1 MLIFLVTLSYV
12 LVISVSNSVLLK
24 NLRNDLIMTVE
35 DNVDEVEY
43 YDSLQGV
50 IDDNDNDH
58 YFAYEDGYVV
68 YTCALCE
75 STYTEIL
82 PSIGHEHNYVE
93 VDRVPATEDE
103 DGYII
108 YSCTECGDTYTET
121 IPALGPSG
129 GDDEEGENP

>member
-1 MLIFLVTLSYV
+1 MANKILVVDDDLN
-12 LVISVSNSVLLK
+12 ICELLK
-24 NLRNDLIMTVE
+24 LYLEN
-35 DNVDEVEY
+35 
-43 YDSLQGV
+43 
-50 IDDNDNDH
+50 
-58 YFAYEDGYVV
+58 DGYVV

-82 PSIGHEHNYVE
+82 PSTGHEHNYVE

-129 GDDEEGENP
+129 GDNEEGENP